1 MKYISTLLILL
12 AIVSCSHKQ
21 EAAQAD
27 KKDTVFIPYSNG
39 MDTLVIDT
47 LKKKV
52 NAPNLWTPKCESY
65 PKWRQS

>member
-1 MKYISTLLILL
+1 MKFINTLLILL
-12 AIVSCSHKQ
+12 VTVSCSTNQKT
-21 EAAQAD
+21 EQAP
-27 KKDTVFIPYSNG
+27 KKDTVFIPYHNG

-52 NAPNLWTPKCESY
+52 NALNLWTPKCESY